1 MAKRR
6 LTERQKERISAI
18 QEKRRQRVSE
28 TDKEQDGALGSEQI
42 GTIISHHGR
51 SVIVEDTQS
60 KLIRCSVRQNL
71 KALVCGD
78 SVVWQ
83 PINKEDGDNREETNQ
98 QGIVTAIQPRS
109 SLLARQLPGGEIK
122 SVAAN
127 VDQIVIMVATK
138 PALSEPLI
146 DRYLVNA
153 EITGIKP
160 VIIVNKIDLLDED
173 GFIELK
179 QRMKLYSDIGY
190 PVLFFSVKQDIGI
203 NQVTEKLNQKT
214 SILVGQSGVGKSSL
228 VKQLL
233 PEQEIT
239 IGKLGDTD
247 LGKHTTTTS
256 VLYHLPCGGNLIDS
270 PGVRDFGVWHIDKDN
285 ITKGF
290 VEFKDY
296 QGKCKF
302 RNCSHTIEPECA
314 FKGGVESGKISQRRL
329 ESYLSIVKSI
339 EENHS

>member
-18 QEKRRQRVSE
+18 QEKRRQRANE
-28 TDKEQDGALGSEQI
+28 KNKEPDGTLGSEQT

-51 SVIVEDTQS
+51 SVVVENTQN

-83 PINKEDGDNREETNQ
+83 PVRTQEEVTAEDVTQ
-98 QGIVTAIQPRS
+98 QGIVTAIQPRQ

-138 PALSEPLI
+138 PALSEELI

-153 EITGIKP
+153 EITDIKP
-160 VIIVNKIDLLDED
+160 IIIVNKIDLLDED

-179 QRMKLYSDIGY
+179 QKMKLYSDIGY
-190 PVLFFSVKQDIGI
+190 PVLFLSVNQDTGI
-203 NQVTEKLNQKT
+203 NQIAEKLNRKT

-239 IGKLGDTD
+239 IGELGDTD

-256 VLYHLPCGGNLIDS
+256 VLYHLHCGGNLIDS
-270 PGVRDFGVWHIDKDN
+270 PGVRDFGVWHVDKEK
-285 ITKGF
+285 IAKGF
-290 VEFKDY
+290 IEFKDY
-296 QGKCKF
+296 QGRCKF
-302 RNCSHTIEPECA
+302 RNCSHTTEPECA
-314 FKGGVESGKISQRRL
+314 FKKAVQTGEISQRRL
-329 ESYLSIVKSI
+329 ESYLSILKSI
-339 EENHS
+339 EDNHS

>member
-6 LTERQKERISAI
+6 LTERQKERIHAI
-18 QEKRRQRVSE
+18 QEKRLQRADNKNKTQE
-28 TDKEQDGALGSEQI
+28 GTLGPEQT

-51 SVIVEDTQS
+51 SVVVEDTQN
-60 KLIRCSVRQNL
+60 KLIRCSIRQNL
-71 KALVCGD
+71 KTLVCGD

-83 PINKEDGDNREETNQ
+83 PINKEDGDDTENIKQ

-109 SLLARQLPGGEIK
+109 SLLARPLPGGEIK

-127 VDQIVIMVATK
+127 VDQVVIMVAIK
-138 PALSEPLI
+138 PVLSEPLI

-173 GFIELK
+173 EFTELK
-179 QRMKLYSDIGY
+179 QRVKLYSDIGY

-203 NQVTEKLNQKT
+203 DQVLEKLNQKT

-228 VKQLL
+228 IKQLL

-239 IGKLGDTD
+239 IGQLGDTD

-270 PGVRDFGVWHIDKDN
+270 PGVRDFGVWHVDKDN

-290 VEFKDY
+290 IEFKDY

-314 FKGGVESGKISQRRL
+314 FKEAVQTGNISQRRM
-329 ESYLSIVKSI
+329 ESYLSIIKSI

>member
-6 LTERQKERISAI
+6 LTERQKERIHAI
-18 QEKRRQRVSE
+18 QEKRLQHADNK
-28 TDKEQDGALGSEQI
+28 DKTPEGTLGPEQTGI
-42 GTIISHHGR
+42 IISHHGR
-51 SVIVEDTQS
+51 SVIVEDTRN
-60 KLIRCSVRQNL
+60 KLVRCSVRQNL

-83 PINKEDGDNREETNQ
+83 PVKKPEEETTGNAIQ
-98 QGIVTAIQPRS
+98 QGIVTAIQPRQ
-109 SLLARQLPGGEIK
+109 SLLARQLPSGEIK

-127 VDQIVIMVATK
+127 VDQIVIMVTTK
-138 PALSEPLI
+138 PALSEELI

-153 EITGIKP
+153 GITDIKP
-160 VIIVNKIDLLDED
+160 IIIVNKIDLLDDD

-179 QRMKLYSDIGY
+179 QKMKLYSDIGY
-190 PVLFFSVKQDIGI
+190 PVLFFSINQDIGI

-228 VKQLL
+228 VKKLL

-270 PGVRDFGVWHIDKDN
+270 PGVRDFGVWHVDKEK
-285 ITKGF
+285 IAKGF
-290 VEFKDY
+290 IEFKDY
-296 QGKCKF
+296 QGRCKF
-302 RNCSHTIEPECA
+302 RNCSHTTEPECA
-314 FKGGVESGKISQRRL
+314 FKEAVQAGEISQRRL